1 MVEIPEVVVEE
12 LHTCLI
18 CEGETKDGRD
28 LSFQGMKRAGLRYHY
43 ASCLYDSVIQFLKP
57 NNIISSPFFSEY
69 LFGEVPAWRSKPG
82 LTGAGQGR
90 DGG

>member
-1 MVEIPEVVVEE
+1 MYCHKMTKSLLQVVEIPEVVVEE

-43 ASCLYDSVIQFLKP
+43 ASCLYDS
-57 NNIISSPFFSEY
+57 NIY
-69 LFGEVPAWRSKPG
+69 LSKYPPGEANQDAEGQVKDVM
-82 LTGAGQGR
+82 GAEMK
-90 DGG
+90 

>member
-43 ASCLYDSVIQFLKP
+43 ASCLYDSVIQF
-57 NNIISSPFFSEY
+57 FE
-69 LFGEVPAWRSKPG
+69 A
-82 LTGAGQGR
+82 
-90 DGG
+90 